1 MPLKPASIATNNG
14 TATATLPDPPPATAH
29 LPGREYKPSAA
40 ATTAPETVTAAES
53 ARFNREHW
61 KD

>member
-14 TATATLPDPPPATAH
+14 AAIATLPDPPPATNS
-29 LPGREYKPSAA
+29 LPGREYRPSAA
-40 ATTAPETVTAAES
+40 ASTAPETVTPAES

-61 KD
+61 RG

>member
-1 MPLKPASIATNNG
+1 MPLKNASIPINSGA
-14 TATATLPDPPPATAH
+14 ATATLPDPPPTTAH

-40 ATTAPETVTAAES
+40 ASTAPETVTAAES